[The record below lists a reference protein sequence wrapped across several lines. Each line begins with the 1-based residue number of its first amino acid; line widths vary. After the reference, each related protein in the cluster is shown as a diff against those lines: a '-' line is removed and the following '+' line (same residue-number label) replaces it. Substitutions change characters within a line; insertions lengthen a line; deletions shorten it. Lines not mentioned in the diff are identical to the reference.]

1 MKSAPSA
8 AITVRDELGPDGADF
23 IFVFSTIGYEQE
35 DVLDGVREILGDVPM
50 CGATFE
56 GIIGRDIADESMY
69 AMQVVG
75 IRSEKI
81 KFHDFCAENIVHS
94 PLEAGHQIGRAQDV
108 G

>member
-1 MKSAPSA
+1 MDAAIAIGNSKNVDGYEAATSA
-8 AITVRDELGPDGADF
+8 AISVRNELGPEGADF

-35 DVLDGVREILGDVPM
+35 DVLDGVREILGDIPM

-69 AMQVVG
+69 AVQVVG

-81 KFHDFCAENIVHS
+81 KFHKSGEHLLF
-94 PLEAGHQIGRAQDV
+94 Q
-108 G
+108 